1 MSEPVLS
8 RLPVTTV
15 AALAALSLVVFTVLT
30 TVSLVAW
37 FLWADDPWTW
47 PAGVASLSAAGAAA
61 VALGLWSK
69 PQRTLALAGLG
80 VLFVSLLR
88 VGPMATWTTSS
99 VILVGV
105 TLLLGLPVLHAAIA
119 LPRE

>member
-1 MSEPVLS
+1 MRAPVLS
-8 RLPVTTV
+8 RLPAATV

-37 FLWADDPWTW
+37 FAWADDPWTW

-69 PQRTLALAGLG
+69 PQRPLALAGLG
-80 VLFVSLLR
+80 VLILSLLR
-88 VGPMATWTTSS
+88 VGSMSSWTTSS
-99 VILVGV
+99 AILICV
-105 TLLLGLPVLHAAIA
+105 TLVLGMPVVHAAIV